1 MAPTLRDGD
10 LVFTR
15 SLKKGGTAAVGDI
28 VVLRAGGNFIVK
40 RVSDSDH
47 DSIVLAS
54 DSGKETS
61 IFCHRSLSKNRIVGK
76 VIAHI

>member
-1 MAPTLRDGD
+1 MAPSLRDGD

-15 SLKKGGTAAVGDI
+15 SIREGGAAAAGDM

-40 RVSDSDH
+40 RVSESDH
-47 DSIVLAS
+47 NSIVLAS

-61 IFCHRSLSKNRIVGK
+61 IFCHRSLSKNRVVGK
-76 VIAHI
+76 VIAYF